1 MSSWTPGPWKIS
13 GTQFKNIV
21 VVKNDILG
29 ILKNPDN
36 VKILCVCRYG
46 KDVGGEQHEAAEN
59 YDKACVNARLIAK
72 APEMA
77 ELLRELAEEQYY
89 EPPAIPES
97 VYIFQDRARKLLA
110 EIEGK

>member
-1 MSSWTPGPWKIS
+1 MSDWTPGPWHIADEDFPLLVE
-13 GTQFKNIV
+13 GNGRLIADCQTFKE
-21 VVKNDILG
+21 KKHPQDL
-29 ILKNPDN
+29 
-36 VKILCVCRYG
+36 
-46 KDVGGEQHEAAEN
+46 A
-59 YDKACVNARLIAK
+59 NARLIAK

-110 EIEGK
+110 EIEPQINTPKK